1 MNDMRKTDPKEFIIK
16 YGLIVTG
23 SALYAAGFQFFLYP
37 NSIIVGGVSGIAMII
52 NMLSGLPVGVM
63 TIILNIPLFIVAWKH
78 FGTGFII
85 SSAVGMLLSSVFV
98 DALALLDYSPTSDML
113 LACIIGGAVK
123 GLGLGLVYYAGATT
137 GGTDI
142 IAKFLRLRF
151 PYVNL
156 GTIVLVT
163 DFVIILAFALIFN
176 KVEAAMYAVIAM
188 FVVSKAVDLVLY
200 GIDNSNVCYII
211 SEKSDDIVKRITD
224 TLHRGVTILEG
235 EGAYS
240 HKYKQVLLCVV
251 KRTQISEIRKMI
263 RAIDENAFFIVTD
276 AKNVF
281 GKGFGDIGDFS

>member
-1 MNDMRKTDPKEFIIK
+1 MKAKKPSDYIIK
-16 YGLIVTG
+16 YLLITVG
-23 SALYAAGFQFFLYP
+23 SALFAAGFQFFLYP

-63 TIILNIPLFIVAWKH
+63 TIILNIPLFVIAWKC
-78 FGTGFII
+78 FGLGFIV
-85 SSAVGMLLSSVFV
+85 SSAVGMTLSSVFV
-98 DALALLDYSPTSDML
+98 DLLALFEYSPTSDML

-142 IAKFLRLRF
+142 IAKFIRLRF
-151 PYVNL
+151 PYLNF
-156 GTIVLVT
+156 GTVVLVT
-163 DFVIILAFALIFN
+163 DFVIILTFALVFDRI
-176 KVEAAMYAVIAM
+176 EAAMYAVIAM
-188 FVVSKAVDLVLY
+188 FVVSKVIDLVLY

-211 SEKSDDIVKRITD
+211 SEKSEQITESI
-224 TLHRGVTILEG
+224 TEQLHRGVTILEG

-240 HKYKQVLLCVV
+240 HKSKQVLLCVV

-263 RAIDENAFFIVTD
+263 RNVDENAFFIVTD

-281 GKGFGDIGDFS
+281 GKGFGDISDFS